1 MTASFAEIDIHKY
14 DHLPPEEA
22 IRKAWFDEGSN
33 VLWHEYMQDQIR
45 KQMPL
50 LGRAIERLV
59 GDGNQNREIQL

>member
-33 VLWHEYMQDQIR
+33 VLSLARVHARSDKKANAFAR
-45 KQMPL
+45 T
-50 LGRAIERLV
+50 R
-59 GDGNQNREIQL
+59 N